1 MRVSARAGPVMRLGL
16 TSTLAL
22 VLCACSFQRTDPL
35 IPTVY
40 DLGPPRA
47 YAVSNPGITGTIVL
61 PPVTAP
67 AALDDNAIVY
77 RLLYE
82 DAARPQTYTMSHW
95 AAQPAAMLT
104 ERLRSRFAAV
114 TQGAITPL
122 DSARSD
128 YTLRLELQDFS
139 QVFEAP
145 GQSRA
150 SLRARATLLSS
161 ADRKLLTQREF
172 DVQRPAAPNAQ
183 GAVKGLTEAADSFIE
198 ELVKWTVQ
206 SVRSTKDATQTA
218 AEKK

>member
-1 MRVSARAGPVMRLGL
+1 M
-16 TSTLAL
+16 
-22 VLCACSFQRTDPL
+22 LCACSFQQTDPV

-47 YAVSNPGITGTIVL
+47 YAVSNPGIIGTIVL

-67 AALDDNAIVY
+67 AWLDDSVIVY

-82 DAARPQTYTMSHW
+82 DAARQQTYTMSRW
-95 AAQPAAMLT
+95 AAEPAAMLT

-114 TQGAITPL
+114 AQGAITPM

-128 YTLRLELQDFS
+128 YTLRVELRDFS
-139 QVFEAP
+139 QAFEAP

-150 SLRARATLLSS
+150 TLRARATLLSS
-161 ADRKLLTQREF
+161 TDRRLLTQREF
-172 DVQRPAAPNAQ
+172 EVQRPAASNAQ
-183 GAVKGLTEAADSFIE
+183 GAVKALTEATDSFIE

-206 SVRSTKDATQTA
+206 SARSPKEATTTA